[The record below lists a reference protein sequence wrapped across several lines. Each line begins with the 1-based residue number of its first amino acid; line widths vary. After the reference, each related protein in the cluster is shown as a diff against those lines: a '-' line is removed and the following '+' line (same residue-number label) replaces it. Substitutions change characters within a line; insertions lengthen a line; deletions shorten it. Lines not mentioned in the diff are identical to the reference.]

1 MVAIS
6 KNRKFFNC
14 LLLHYYKSK
23 LAKKNYCRYIAITSS
38 TYITDFSLEFF
49 VKPMYTDYE
58 IRHSLMKKKITF
70 KSTHQNPLNQVKS
83 KADSFLPFDY
93 NSIFSNGS
101 HLGWR
106 VEVSQIIQKVNQLWF
121 LRSLQCEFLI
131 IKKFP
136 EFNWNYLLP
145 CSCI

>member
-1 MVAIS
+1 MGSSFKMVAIS

-23 LAKKNYCRYIAITSS
+23 LAKKNYCRYIAITIS

-83 KADSFLPFDY
+83 NLTEMVNLGVHFRNCSRWQMLLKINISFIVHCCF
-93 NSIFSNGS
+93 II
-101 HLGWR
+101 
-106 VEVSQIIQKVNQLWF
+106 SQNK
-121 LRSLQCEFLI
+121 LRF
-131 IKKFP
+131 K
-136 EFNWNYLLP
+136 
-145 CSCI
+145 CSYMATSSSS